1 MAFVHVPDGRDTVI
15 DADMLGH
22 FLRDAPLR
30 LVVSQICMLLVFA
43 MWWRFMSHAAL
54 FAWLAAGLAIG
65 AALLVFERPYW
76 RQGRALD
83 TPQAQR
89 MMILTLA
96 PIYVAAGMFWA
107 FPPLFSVLQS
117 TVPRPIQAAS
127 NLIYIGMSAAPA
139 SGIALSPALT
149 RYYEG
154 ALFGTIVAVV
164 LVLTWHVPLL
174 AFVSVLVPVVQ
185 YLLTIAWSDGVFRR
199 HRRMCRL
206 QREVADKEREARHAI
221 ETKNRLLAAATHDMR
236 QPVAALSIFASH
248 LVEHPEMHRELA
260 PKIALATDT
269 ANHLFDALFEHS
281 ALENDAVSVSLR
293 SAELGALLTRLHDQ
307 WEPVARARGI
317 VLRLHGLS
325 TPVRTDPTRLQRM
338 VSNVLAN
345 AIKYSPRGT
354 QVLLAGRTRGGRPCI
369 QVWDQGVGIDAD
381 ELRRIF
387 QAFYRVEPQHAHDAH
402 DSEGHPPGMGLG
414 LSIVARLAQLLDIQI
429 EVRSVP
435 GRGTCFTLRLPP
447 SLAAEPAAS
456 RARPGETMLASP

>member
-1 MAFVHVPDGRDTVI
+1 MAFGHAPDGRDTVI

-30 LVVSQICMLLVFA
+30 LVVSQICMLLVVA
-43 MWWRFMSHAAL
+43 MWWRFLNHALL
-54 FAWLAAGLAIG
+54 FTWLAAGVAIG
-65 AALLVFERPYW
+65 AALWMVERPYW
-76 RQGRALD
+76 HHGRPLD

-89 MMILTLA
+89 RMILALA

-139 SGIALSPALT
+139 SGIALSPTLT

-154 ALFGTIVAVV
+154 ALFGTIIAVV
-164 LVLTWHVPLL
+164 LALTWHVPLL
-174 AFVSVLVPVVQ
+174 AFVSVLIPAVQ
-185 YLLTIAWSDGVFRR
+185 CVLTVAWSDGVFRR
-199 HRRMCRL
+199 HRRMCVL
-206 QREVADKEREARHAI
+206 QRELAGKEREARLAI
-221 ETKNRLLAAATHDMR
+221 ETHRRLLAAATHDMR

-248 LVEHPEMHRELA
+248 LIEHPELHRELA
-260 PKIALATDT
+260 PKIAQATDT
-269 ANHLFDALFEHS
+269 ANHLFDSLFEHS

-293 SAELGALLTRLHDQ
+293 SAELGPLLARLHDQ

-317 VLRLHGLS
+317 ALRLHGL
-325 TPVRTDPTRLQRM
+325 PKVVRTDPMRLQRM

-354 QVLLAGRTRGGRPCI
+354 RILLAGRICAGRPCI
-369 QVWDQGVGIDAD
+369 QIWDQGVGIHAN

-387 QAFYRVEPQHAHDAH
+387 QAFYRVEAQQSRDEPGDRHA
-402 DSEGHPPGMGLG
+402 PGMGLG
-414 LSIVARLAQLLDIQI
+414 LSIVARMAQLLDVRL

-435 GRGTCFTLRLPP
+435 GRGTRFTLQLPAP
-447 SLAAEPAAS
+447 QAAAPVPPT
-456 RARPGETMLASP
+456 ARPGETVLAGL